1 MDQILTGIAV
11 LCVAFA
17 IWRPFRAVAL
27 MCEAIAKYFE
37 ALAEGEWPLVDIVDD
52 IDTIGGVALESV
64 NLPREP

>member
-1 MDQILTGIAV
+1 
-11 LCVAFA
+11 
-17 IWRPFRAVAL
+17 